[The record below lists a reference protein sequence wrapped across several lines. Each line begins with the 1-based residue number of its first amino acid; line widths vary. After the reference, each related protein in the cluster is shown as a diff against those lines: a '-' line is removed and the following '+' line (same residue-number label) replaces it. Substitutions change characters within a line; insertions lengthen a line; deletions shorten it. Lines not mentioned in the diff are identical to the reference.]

1 LLSKAVQVHYG
12 PANYP
17 QAAVALTSQALLA
30 MVALWKSYLA
40 LSYVAH
46 SVSARMSLQRRND
59 TESFSAN
66 LLHESMAWMDM
77 YYDSER
83 GYLFS
88 LDAQA
93 LTHETRASVWYAAG
107 LLARNEQDDVEQAVK
122 IVRNVVGGQFKNET
136 QQW

>member
-1 LLSKAVQVHYG
+1 LSKAVGVHHG
-12 PANYP
+12 PAVYL
-17 QAAVALTSQALLA
+17 QADVALAAQPPST
-30 MVALWKSYLA
+30 MIALWKSCLA
-40 LSYVAH
+40 LSFVAH
-46 SVSARMSLQRRND
+46 SVFARTFERRND

-66 LLHESMAWMDM
+66 LLHESMTWMDM

-88 LDAQA
+88 LSAAA

-107 LLARNEQDDVEQAVK
+107 LLARNEADDAEQAVK
-122 IVRNVVGGQFKNET
+122 IVRNVVGAQFKNES

>member
-1 LLSKAVQVHYG
+1 
-12 PANYP
+12 
-17 QAAVALTSQALLA
+17 
-30 MVALWKSYLA
+30 MVALWKSCLA
-40 LSYVAH
+40 LSFAAH
-46 SVSARMSLQRRND
+46 SVSARIPLQRRND

-66 LLHESMAWMDM
+66 LLHESMNWMDM

-88 LDAQA
+88 LSAAA

-122 IVRNVVGGQFKNET
+122 IVGNVVGAQFKNES

>member
-1 LLSKAVQVHYG
+1 
-12 PANYP
+12 
-17 QAAVALTSQALLA
+17 
-30 MVALWKSYLA
+30 MVALWKSCLA
-40 LSYVAH
+40 LGFVAH
-46 SVSARMSLQRRND
+46 SVSARIPLQRRND
-59 TESFSAN
+59 TDSFSAN
-66 LLHESMAWMDM
+66 LLHESMNWMDM

-88 LDAQA
+88 LSAAA

-122 IVRNVVGGQFKNET
+122 IVRNVVGAQFKNES

>member
-1 LLSKAVQVHYG
+1 
-12 PANYP
+12 
-17 QAAVALTSQALLA
+17 
-30 MVALWKSYLA
+30 MVALQRFGVA
-40 LSYVAH
+40 LSVLLAH
-46 SVSARMSLQRRND
+46 GVFARNLYEKRND

-66 LLHESMAWMDM
+66 LLQESMSWMDM

-88 LDAQA
+88 LDAAA

-107 LLARNEQDDVEQAVK
+107 LLARNEADDVEQAVK
-122 IVRNVVGGQFKNET
+122 IVKNTVGAQFKNES